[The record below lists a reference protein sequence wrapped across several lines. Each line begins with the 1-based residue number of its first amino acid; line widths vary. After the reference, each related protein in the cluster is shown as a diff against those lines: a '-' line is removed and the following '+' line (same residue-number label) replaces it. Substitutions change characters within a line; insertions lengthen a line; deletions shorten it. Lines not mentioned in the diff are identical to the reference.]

1 MRYNSDRSTSKPISI
16 WLTAAGLL
24 VVCLVAVGCGSSKVF
39 RAAEK
44 EARAHRWDK
53 AVIGYSKA
61 LAMEPNSS
69 RYRVALARARLRAS
83 QHHFERA
90 KKYLEVERFDFAVGE
105 LQQAVLLDPT
115 NQHMQTE
122 LEKAQEKLL
131 AERKVDEPTEIEMM
145 KSRNRMPGREPARL
159 NAGSNI
165 PIVLKFRDHEIGK
178 IYDALAKASGI
189 NFLYDAQLDLRKKVS
204 IDVSN
209 VPFEKALGILM
220 MTNKHF
226 FKIMDENTIIVAQ
239 DSRQKRQEYQD
250 LVIKTF
256 YLSNADVKDVQTLLR
271 TLLDARKIAQ
281 SAQLNAITI
290 RDTPQIVEV
299 AEMIIDANDKAKAE
313 LVIDVELLE
322 INRSTLQTLGLNLTS
337 NVLNVT
343 FNGPAGGVPLN
354 NLDLLRQTGN
364 WILGPIPGV
373 TLDFLRSDSDTKVIA
388 KPQLRVTEGE
398 KANIHIGDRVPIP
411 TTTFNTANT
420 VGGSIVPIT
429 SFVYQEVGIII
440 DIEPRVHHNKEVTL
454 KLRVEISALGP
465 SISTGGGISQPQ
477 ISTREIET
485 VIRLR
490 DGETNL
496 LAGLIQ
502 EAEQESVSG
511 IPGLANVPFLRRIF
525 ARNNKEIRTTD
536 IVLTLTPHIIRIP
549 DIRDRDLQALW
560 IGTEQNIHLSGATQ
574 KSAFGAGPFGGGAVF
589 EEEAFDEA
597 DVPEGVGDDT
607 AAPASSQPVAPGQ
620 RPVGPGLTVSEPAAL
635 EQPQSTG
642 GQGTDA
648 APPAGV
654 ADAAEGA
661 PQDAEVP
668 AGEAAGDAAEEDAA
682 AGEEPEVQEEDSPEE
697 TNAPAEPVSGT
708 EADSAHPPVA
718 VSLLAPIDTIGSGS
732 TVSVEVELD
741 GVEDLQRV
749 QFAVRF
755 TPEVLKFEDAT
766 EGDFMSGD
774 GTTTAF
780 TFSAAAGASEIHVMI
795 ERIDP
800 PTGISGKGT
809 LCRLVFSGLA
819 PGVTTLGLSSPSFK
833 DSQDRSVTAT
843 MSSLRLEV
851 Q

>member
-1 MRYNSDRSTSKPISI
+1 MRYTSDRSASNPTPA
-16 WLTAAGLL
+16 WLAAAGLL
-24 VVCLVAVGCGSSKVF
+24 IVCLVAAGCAASKVF
-39 RAAEK
+39 RSAEK
-44 EARAHRWDK
+44 EARAHHWDR

-61 LAMEPNSS
+61 LAMEPDSS

-90 KKYLEVERFDFAVGE
+90 KKYMGAEQFDFAVGE

-122 LEKAQEKLL
+122 LGKAQEKRL
-131 AERKVDEPTEIEMM
+131 AVLRLDEPTEMEKM
-145 KSRNRMPGREPARL
+145 KERTRMPGREPPRL
-159 NAGSNI
+159 NAASNI
-165 PIVLKFRDHEIGK
+165 PIVLKFRDQEIGK
-178 IYDALAKASGI
+178 IYEALSKASGI
-189 NFLYDAQLDLRKKVS
+189 NFLYDSQLDLKKKVS
-204 IDVSN
+204 IDVAN
-209 VPFEKALGILM
+209 VLFEKALGILM

-226 FKIMDENTIIVAQ
+226 FKIMDENTMIIAQ

-256 YLSNADVKDVQTLLR
+256 YLSNAEVKDVQTLLR

-281 SAQLNAITI
+281 STQLNAITI

-299 AEMIIDANDKAKAE
+299 AERIIEANDKTKAE

-337 NVLNVT
+337 NVLNMS
-343 FNGPAGGVPLN
+343 FNGPDGGVPLN
-354 NLDLLRQTGN
+354 NLGLLRQTGN
-364 WILGPIPGV
+364 WVLGPIPGI

-420 VGGSIVPIT
+420 IGGSVVPIT

-440 DIEPRVHHNKEVTL
+440 DIEPRVHHNREVSL

-465 SISTGGGISQPQ
+465 SISTGQGISQPQ

-525 ARNNKEIRTTD
+525 ARNNKEVRSTD
-536 IVLTLTPHIIRIP
+536 IVLTITPHIIRMP
-549 DIRDRDLQALW
+549 NIREQDLQALW
-560 IGTEQNIHLSGATQ
+560 IGTEQNIHLSGATRQ
-574 KSAFGAGPFGGGAVF
+574 SAFGAGPFGGGAAL

-597 DVPEGVGDDT
+597 DLPEGVGEEPAPPAESPPGG
-607 AAPASSQPVAPGQ
+607 AAP
-620 RPVGPGLTVSEPAAL
+620 RPLPPGLTLSEPTAL
-635 EQPQSTG
+635 EQSKLSDG
-642 GQGTDA
+642 KEADA

-654 ADAAEGA
+654 AETVEEG
-661 PQDAEVP
+661 PQDTESPAEAPSELAGEDAP
-668 AGEAAGDAAEEDAA
+668 AGV
-682 AGEEPEVQEEDSPEE
+682 EPEVQEEGTPEE
-697 TNAPAEPVSGT
+697 ASAPAEPGAGT
-708 EADSAHPPVA
+708 QANSAHSPVA
-718 VSLLAPIDTIGSGS
+718 VNLQASVDTLAVGS

-741 GVEDLQRV
+741 GAEDLLQV
-749 QFAVRF
+749 QFAIRF
-755 TPEVLKFEDAT
+755 NPEVLKFEDAT
-766 EGDFMSGD
+766 EGELMSGD

-800 PTGISGKGT
+800 PTGLSGKGT
-809 LCRLVFSGLA
+809 LCRLVFSGVS
-819 PGVTTLGLSSPSFK
+819 PGITTLGLSSPTFK
-833 DSQDRSVTAT
+833 DSQNRSITAT
-843 MSSLRLEV
+843 LRSLRLEV

>member
-1 MRYNSDRSTSKPISI
+1 MRHHSDRSASKPVPA
-16 WLTAAGLL
+16 WLATAGLL
-24 VVCLVAVGCGSSKVF
+24 VICLVAAGCAASKVF
-39 RAAEK
+39 RSAEK
-44 EARAHRWDK
+44 EARAHNWDK

-61 LAMEPNSS
+61 LAMEPASS

-83 QHHFERA
+83 QRHFERA
-90 KKYLEVERFDFAVGE
+90 KKYLEVAQLDFAVGE
-105 LQQAVLLDPT
+105 LQQAVLLDPS

-122 LEKAQEKLL
+122 LDKAQEKLL
-131 AERKVDEPTEIEMM
+131 AARRVDEPTELEKM
-145 KSRNRMPGREPARL
+145 KERSRMPGREPARL
-159 NAGSNI
+159 NAASNI

-178 IYDALAKASGI
+178 IYDALSKASGI

-226 FKIMDENTIIVAQ
+226 FKIMDENTIIIAQ

-256 YLSNADVKDVQTLLR
+256 YLSNAEVKDVQTLLR

-281 SAQLNAITI
+281 STQLNAITI

-337 NVLNVT
+337 NALNVT
-343 FNGPAGGVPLN
+343 FNGPDGGVPLN
-354 NLDLLRQTGN
+354 NLALLRQTGN
-364 WILGPIPGV
+364 WVLGPIPGI

-420 VGGSIVPIT
+420 IGGSVVPIT

-490 DGETNL
+490 DGETTM

-502 EAEQESVSG
+502 ESEQESVSG

-525 ARNNKEIRTTD
+525 ARNNKEVRTTD

-549 DIRDRDLQALW
+549 DIREQDLQALW
-560 IGTEQNIHLSGATQ
+560 IGTEQNIHLSGATR
-574 KSAFGAGPFGGGAVF
+574 KSAFGGGPFGGGAAL

-597 DVPEGVGDDT
+597 DLPEGVGDDT
-607 AAPASSQPVAPGQ
+607 AAPAESQPGAAGP
-620 RPVGPGLTVSEPAAL
+620 RPVAPGLTVSEPTAL
-635 EQPQSTG
+635 EQSKSPGAG
-642 GQGTDA
+642 GADA

-654 ADAAEGA
+654 AEAAEEV
-661 PQDAEVP
+661 PEDAEVP
-668 AGEAAGDAAEEDAA
+668 ADESAGEPAGEDAPA
-682 AGEEPEVQEEDSPEE
+682 AEEPEVQEESSPAEA
-697 TNAPAEPVSGT
+697 NAPVEPVSGT
-708 EADSAHPPVA
+708 DANPAHPPVA
-718 VSLLAPIDTIGSGS
+718 VKLQAPMDTLAAGS
-732 TVSVEVELD
+732 TVSVEIELD
-741 GVEDLQRV
+741 GAEDLQRV
-749 QFAVRF
+749 EFAVRF
-755 TPEVLKFEDAT
+755 TPEVLKFEDAM
-766 EGDFMSGD
+766 EGDLMNGD
-774 GTTTAF
+774 GTATAF
-780 TFSAAAGASEIHVMI
+780 TFSAASGASEIHVMI

-809 LCRLVFSGLA
+809 LCRLVFSGVS
-819 PGVTTLGLSSPSFK
+819 PGVTTLGLSSPTFK
-833 DSQDRSVTAT
+833 DSQNRSVTAT
-843 MSSLRLEV
+843 LSSLRLEV